1 MFPSDLRGGR
11 GRLLLPAFRT
21 TRSLLFSLLMTWA
34 VLCGVALL
42 AGVASHFAD
51 PPRDVPLPWSDFG
64 DFVEGADGNVYVHVG
79 EYSRVFCYSRAG
91 RFIASYP
98 AASAI
103 EGASLAGVYAGES
116 DGAAPRTRIV
126 SADGTLLER
135 RDGSLLRLS
144 KEGKVLTRY
153 NTPWYWAWGTLPWSV
168 WLGCMVLFFT
178 LLHLSDSARI
188 AKKISC
194 P

>member
-1 MFPSDLRGGR
+1 MFPSDVRVGR
-11 GRLLLPAFRT
+11 GAILLPSFRA
-21 TRSLLFSLLMTWA
+21 TRSLFFSLLMTWA
-34 VLCGVALL
+34 VLCGVSLL
-42 AGVASHFAD
+42 VGVASHFAD
-51 PPRDVPLPWSDFG
+51 PPGDVALPWSDFG
-64 DFVEGADGNVYVHVG
+64 DFAEGADGSVYVHVS

-98 AASAI
+98 AASAV
-103 EGASLAGVYAGES
+103 EGASRAGMYADEP
-116 DGAAPRTRIV
+116 DGSAPRTRVV

-144 KEGKVLTRY
+144 KEGEVLTRY

-168 WLGCMVLFFT
+168 WLGCVVLFFT
-178 LLHLSDSARI
+178 LLRLSDPARF
-188 AKKISC
+188 AKKFSC